1 MGGGDARVIQF
12 AKDLQKILRNAA
24 GVPVYE
30 REAPRNADESLA
42 VEPPFVVYTCDMR
55 APQDEGGEF
64 TADLLIDIWSM
75 GGWAPCYAIAE
86 SLDDAL
92 NATAY
97 AEQCGTICADR
108 NGLVFNREPRDDSDP
123 RIRRMSGQYLIRFN
137 KL

>member
-1 MGGGDARVIQF
+1 MMQF

-30 REAPRNADESLA
+30 REAPRDTDETLST
-42 VEPPFVVYTCDMR
+42 EPPFVVYTCDMR

-64 TADLLIDIWSM
+64 TADLLIDVWSL

-86 SLDDAL
+86 SLDASL

-97 AEQCGTICADR
+97 QEQCGTICADR
-108 NGLVFNREPRDDSDP
+108 NGLVFNREPRDDNDP
-123 RIRRMSGQYLIRFN
+123 RIRRMSGQYLIRYN
-137 KL
+137 EL

>member
-1 MGGGDARVIQF
+1 MMQF

-30 REAPRNADESLA
+30 REAPRDTDETLST
-42 VEPPFVVYTCDMR
+42 EPPFVVYTCDTR

-64 TADLLIDIWSM
+64 TADLLIDVWSL

-86 SLDDAL
+86 SLDAAL

-97 AEQCGTICADR
+97 QEQCGTICADR
-108 NGLVFNREPRDDSDP
+108 NGLVFNREPRDDGDP

>member
-1 MGGGDARVIQF
+1 MMQF

-30 REAPRNADESLA
+30 REAPRDTDETLST
-42 VEPPFVVYTCDMR
+42 EPPFVIYTCDTI

-64 TADLLIDIWSM
+64 TADLLIDVWSL

-86 SLDDAL
+86 SLDAAL

-97 AEQCGTICADR
+97 QEQCGTICADR
-108 NGLVFNREPRDDSDP
+108 NGLVFNREPRDDGDP
-123 RIRRMSGQYLIRFN
+123 RIRRMSGQYLIRYN
-137 KL
+137 EL

>member
-1 MGGGDARVIQF
+1 MMQF

-30 REAPRNADESLA
+30 REAPRDTDETLST
-42 VEPPFVVYTCDMR
+42 EPPFVVYTCDKR

-64 TADLLIDIWSM
+64 TADLLIDVWSL

-86 SLDDAL
+86 SLDAAL

-97 AEQCGTICADR
+97 QEQCGTICADR

>member
-1 MGGGDARVIQF
+1 MMQF

-30 REAPRNADESLA
+30 REAPRDTDETLST
-42 VEPPFVVYTCDMR
+42 EPPFVVYTCDMR

-64 TADLLIDIWSM
+64 TADLLIDVWSL

-86 SLDDAL
+86 SLDAAL

-97 AEQCGTICADR
+97 QEQCGTICADR
-108 NGLVFNREPRDDSDP
+108 NSLVFNREPRDDGDP
-123 RIRRMSGQYLIRFN
+123 RIRRMSGQYLIRYN
-137 KL
+137 EL

>member
-1 MGGGDARVIQF
+1 MMQF

-30 REAPRNADESLA
+30 REAPRDTDETLST
-42 VEPPFVVYTCDMR
+42 EPPFVVYTCDMR

-64 TADLLIDIWSM
+64 TADLLIDIWSL

-86 SLDDAL
+86 SLDEAL

-97 AEQCGTICADR
+97 QEQSGTICADR
-108 NGLVFNREPRDDSDP
+108 NGLVFNREPRDDNDP
-123 RIRRMSGQYLIRFN
+123 RIRRMSAQYLIRYN

>member
-1 MGGGDARVIQF
+1 MMQF

-30 REAPRNADESLA
+30 REAPRDTDETLST
-42 VEPPFVVYTCDMR
+42 EPPFVIYTCDTR

-64 TADLLIDIWSM
+64 TADLLIDVWSL

-86 SLDDAL
+86 SLDAAL

-97 AEQCGTICADR
+97 QEQCGTICADR